1 MIEWNLVSLGF
12 TAVYLIQL
20 AFVVLMEMLNRKYL
34 RENND
39 AVPES
44 MKGFI
49 DENKLALTNAYSLDN
64 SKLLLAKSL
73 VDGSLVLALILTGS
87 LNWLN
92 GFFSS
97 FNYLFSGLGFFLTIA
112 AFFFLL
118 ELPFDYYDTFV
129 LEEKYGFNRSD
140 LRTWITDNLK
150 GAALSAILLVIILG
164 PLLWTIEVSPKYWWL
179 LGFSIVGSIQFLLV
193 VLYPVIIAPLFNK
206 FEPLQDEELAEKVNS
221 LVRETGMRTQ
231 GIFQMDAGRRSAH
244 SNAYFTGFGKAK
256 RIVLFDT
263 LLGSHTHD
271 EILGVLAHELGHFK
285 LKHVVK
291 TYVLGLGAMLAVFYT
306 TYLLLNWPGLYGAFG
321 LIPGQYHVALFI
333 FSIFW
338 SKLLFFLR
346 PVGAGMSRQFE
357 RSADEFASKITKN
370 PEPLATALKKLGSHN
385 LSNLNPHPFY
395 VWFNYSHPP
404 LLERVRRLDEFDA
417 KSEGLGA

>member
-1 MIEWNLVSLGF
+1 
-12 TAVYLIQL
+12 
-20 AFVVLMEMLNRKYL
+20 
-34 RENND
+34 
-39 AVPES
+39 
-44 MKGFI
+44 
-49 DENKLALTNAYSLDN
+49 
-64 SKLLLAKSL
+64 LL
-73 VDGSLVLALILTGS
+73 
-87 LNWLN
+87 
-92 GFFSS
+92 
-97 FNYLFSGLGFFLTIA
+97 SGLGFFLTIA
-112 AFFFLL
+112 AMFFLM

-164 PLLWTIEVSPKYWWL
+164 PLLWTIKVSPKHWWL
-179 LGFSIVGSIQFLLV
+179 LGFSIVGSIQFLLT

-206 FEPLQDEELAEKVNS
+206 FEPLQDEDLAKKVS
-221 LVRETGMRTQ
+221 GLVRETGMRSQ

-263 LLGSHTHD
+263 LLGTHTHD

-285 LKHVVK
+285 LRHVMK
-291 TYVLGLGAMLAVFYT
+291 MYMLGLGAMLTVFYA
-306 TYLLLNWPGLYGAFG
+306 TYLLLNWPSLYGAFG
-321 LIPGQYHVALFI
+321 LIPGQYHVALFVI
-333 FSIFW
+333 GVFG

-346 PVGAGMSRQFE
+346 PAGAGISRRFE

-370 PEPLATALKKLGSHN
+370 PESLATALKKLGSHN

-404 LLERVRRLDEFDA
+404 LLERVRYLDEFDA